1 MQPMQQAVCEEI
13 EAQKMAHAHSNME
26 TPDKTFAK
34 LDSSRCEQL
43 VDRTN
48 NYSFIS
54 IDPAL

>member
-1 MQPMQQAVCEEI
+1 MQPMQQAVREETG
-13 EAQKMAHAHSNME
+13 AQKMTHAHSSME

-43 VDRTN
+43 VDQTN
-48 NYSFIS
+48 NHSFIS

>member
-13 EAQKMAHAHSNME
+13 EAQKMAHAYSNME

-48 NYSFIS
+48 N
-54 IDPAL
+54 